1 MRLLVETPDVD
12 WKTLDRRR
20 AADTAKL
27 DAMQRYAYA
36 TGCRRKVLL
45 SYFGD
50 PDANRRT
57 NCGSCDRCLGEVA
70 RAAPRVSAARK
81 KRVR

>member
-1 MRLLVETPDVD
+1 MRILVDVPDVD
-12 WKTLDRRR
+12 WRTLDRRR
-20 AADTAKL
+20 AAETAKL

-36 TGCRRKVLL
+36 NGCRRRVLL
-45 SYFGD
+45 AYFGD
-50 PDANRRT
+50 PDAGRRA

-70 RAAPRVSAARK
+70 PTPSKPSKGRK